1 MEEEE
6 YRKKYMHLRI
16 LKSVQDYLKS
26 DEDSGNAV
34 FPIRVPDDL
43 LFQILKLQGAD
54 AVDRLI
60 HHIFRLGL
68 TQWSEKL
75 FKQVFGS
82 ERDLE
87 EFIALVRERNR

>member
-1 MEEEE
+1 MEEDE

-16 LKSVQDYLKS
+16 LKSVQDYIKS
-26 DEDSGNAV
+26 DEDSGSAV
-34 FPIRVPDDL
+34 YPIRVPDDL
-43 LFQILKLQGAD
+43 LYQILKLQGAE
-54 AVDRLI
+54 AVDHLL

-75 FKQVFGS
+75 FKEVFGS
-82 ERDLE
+82 ERRLE